1 MFSYYKRDVSLEKYL
16 EEQKWFAYSEIVD
29 YLSRGGFSKEEKSLF
44 KKMCEKILKKGFFE
58 INEANGEQFLP
69 VIEKWAEKEIL
80 FYDPLE
86 LKVTGNSRIY
96 EKGMELLLERHT

>member
-1 MFSYYKRDVSLEKYL
+1 MS
-16 EEQKWFAYSEIVD
+16 
-29 YLSRGGFSKEEKSLF
+29 EEKQVETVIQQVEEIA
-44 KKMCEKILKKGFFE
+44 KEILEKGFFQFGRE
-58 INEANGEQFLP
+58 RKDFLP

>member
-1 MFSYYKRDVSLEKYL
+1 MFEEIAKEILE
-16 EEQKWFAYSEIVD
+16 
-29 YLSRGGFSKEEKSLF
+29 
-44 KKMCEKILKKGFFE
+44 KGFFLFGRE
-58 INEANGEQFLP
+58 RKDYLP

-96 EKGMELLLERHT
+96 EKGFELLFERKEKQESS

>member
-1 MFSYYKRDVSLEKYL
+1 VC
-16 EEQKWFAYSEIVD
+16 EE
-29 YLSRGGFSKEEKSLF
+29 
-44 KKMCEKILKKGFFE
+44 ILKKGFFE

-69 VIEKWAEKEIL
+69 VVEKWAEKEIL

-96 EKGMELLLERHT
+96 EKGMELLF